1 MEAFHGWLNRN
12 AGTGPGQVTAEVY
25 FNIGNYDAR
34 FELYLNEQVTPAMP
48 QTAARYRE
56 LFRTN

>member
-1 MEAFHGWLNRN
+1 MEALHAWLSRH
-12 AGTGPGQVTAEVY
+12 AGPGPGQVTAEVY

-34 FELYLNEQVTPAMP
+34 FELYLREQVTPVMP
-48 QTAARYRE
+48 RSAARYRE